1 MIHGMYAIRNIL
13 VQVSHS
19 ISPTHRSVLVG
30 ADLEAI
36 LFGLFVLLRLH
47 RLKDREEAA
56 GSLSG
61 NLDLQPG
68 AAGGVLQLA
77 LISEMPTE
85 L

>member
-1 MIHGMYAIRNIL
+1 MKAIRNIL

-36 LFGLFVLLRLH
+36 LFGHLVFLRLN
-47 RLKDREEAA
+47 RLNVRKVAA
-56 GSLSG
+56 RSLSG

-77 LISEMPTE
+77 LIPEMPTE

>member
-1 MIHGMYAIRNIL
+1 MIHVMKAIRNLL

-19 ISPTHRSVLVG
+19 ICPTHRSVLVG

-36 LFGLFVLLRLH
+36 LFGLLVFLRLN
-47 RLKDREEAA
+47 RLNDRKVAA

-61 NLDLQPG
+61 NLDRQPG